1 MSYERNTL
9 YRTFTR
15 RAPDELSAALEKK
28 KGKLTSPNFQL
39 VLDSNQAVGHN
50 IVLAF
55 KLLGENDH
63 IINRVAAWW
72 TTERNKNIPG
82 VYPHGQITHVEIMI
96 RVTDDD
102 WRMFSINMM
111 EAKRDHADDPIVYN
125 WGKVHMR
132 TILPSHLHRYTYV
145 SVAMSR
151 QLQHTVYGFLVSQ
164 LDHKFNFAGYVMN
177 HVLPCAI
184 GVRNGAKLEPR
195 ENTRYMCAELVMI
208 ALQIGQVP
216 GSHRFAPCKMSP
228 NSIYNFCCSE
238 DAIGCTGTTNPLA
251 SCD

>member
-39 VLDSNQAVGHN
+39 VLDSNQA
-50 IVLAF
+50 
-55 KLLGENDH
+55 
-63 IINRVAAWW
+63 
-72 TTERNKNIPG
+72 
-82 VYPHGQITHVEIMI
+82 ITHVEIMI

-111 EAKRDHADDPIVYN
+111 EAKRDHPDDPIVYD
-125 WGKVHMR
+125 WGK
-132 TILPSHLHRYTYV
+132 
-145 SVAMSR
+145 
-151 QLQHTVYGFLVSQ
+151 

-177 HVLPCAI
+177 HVVPCAI

-208 ALQIGQVP
+208 ALQMGQ
-216 GSHRFAPCKMSP
+216 
-228 NSIYNFCCSE
+228 
-238 DAIGCTGTTNPLA
+238 
-251 SCD
+251 